1 MAGKKY
7 IHAAPNFSAG
17 KDRSVVEAIVDQV
30 RNLKGVRLVDYFP
43 DADFNRTPV
52 ELVGEPEPLFNALL
66 GMAGKAYELIDM
78 EKQTGKHPR
87 IGAQDTIPL
96 FPLRNIGLEECKDLA
111 FRLGKALWEKYRVP
125 VYFAGVNAKTKQR
138 QEISFIREG
147 QYEGLRK
154 LLRENVANKE
164 ILEARAPDLGEG
176 QLSAKS
182 GATIV
187 SAGERNLVAVNVI
200 LNTTDLDVARQIAKM
215 VRGPSGGFSTIR
227 AVAFTPDGYEEAAV
241 SMNMFDTDQTPLY
254 RVVQL
259 IRHEAG
265 RLGTSVKGTQ
275 LSGAFPTRVLLQCAD
290 YYLNLLDFKPNQLL
304 EQNLLDLANQE

>member
-1 MAGKKY
+1 MTGKQY

-17 KDRSVVEAIVDQV
+17 KDHSVVEAIVDQV
-30 RNLKGVRLVDYFP
+30 RNVPGVRLVDYFP

-52 ELVGEPEPLFNALL
+52 ELIGEPEALTGALL
-66 GMAGKAYELIDM
+66 RMAGKAYELIDM
-78 EKQTGKHPR
+78 EQQKGKHPR

-96 FPLRNIGLEECKDLA
+96 FPLRNITLEECKKVA
-111 FRLGKALWEKYRVP
+111 FQLGKAIWETHHVP
-125 VYFAGVNAKTKQR
+125 VFFAGANARSKER
-138 QEISFIREG
+138 SEISFIREG

-154 LLRENVANKE
+154 LLEENTANRN
-164 ILEARAPDLGEG
+164 ILEARGPDLGEG
-176 QLSAKS
+176 KLSAKS

-200 LNTTDLDVARQIAKM
+200 LNTKDLDIARQIAKM

-259 IRHEAG
+259 IRHEAE
-265 RLGTSVKGTQ
+265 RMGTSVKGTQ
-275 LSGAFPTRVLLQCAD
+275 LSGAFPTKVLLQCAD
-290 YYLNLLDFKPNQLL
+290 YWLNLLDFKPHQLL
-304 EQNLLDLANQE
+304 ENHLIDLANE